1 MVKVKNISECSHYN
15 NPDKLNDKCA
25 VCGVYGVEEAA
36 KLVYLCLFALQHRGQ
51 EGSGIAAYNGR
62 SILFEKG
69 LGLVNEIFKTENFE
83 RLKGTLAI
91 GHNRYSTIGETHL
104 KNVQPIV
111 ADINLG
117 QIALSHNGNLVNG
130 YELKRKLVER
140 GAIFTSTADSEVLIH
155 LIANE
160 GGKMLPFK
168 EAMIN
173 ALGQLRGAFTI
184 VLMTKDKLIGVRDVF
199 GFRPLVLGS
208 LKSGY
213 ILASETVALDL
224 INAKFIR
231 EVNPGEI
238 IIIDKNGIESVF
250 PFEKQT
256 PKYCVFEYIYFA
268 RPDSFIFNNYVYDIR
283 KLFGKKLAEQDS
295 CDADIVIPV
304 PDSGIIAALGYSES
318 SKIPMEM
325 GIIRNHYIGRTF
337 IEPTSEIRHFGVKL
351 KLNAIKSVIKDRS
364 IVVVDDSIVRGT
376 TSRKIVKM
384 LKNVGAKRIHMR
396 ISSPPILF
404 PCLYGIDTP
413 NRKELIAATH
423 SVEEIRKYIGV
434 DTLEYLSVNNL
445 FECVDSSQFC
455 NACFTGRYPIL

>member
-1 MVKVKNISECSHYN
+1 MAEVKEYFEVFHHN
-15 NPDKLNDKCA
+15 NLDRLNDKCA

-36 KLVYLCLFALQHRGQ
+36 KLVYLSLFALQHRGQ
-51 EGSGIAAYNGR
+51 EGSGIASYNGQ

-69 LGLVNEIFKTENFE
+69 LGLVNEIFKTDNLE
-83 RLKGTLAI
+83 RLKGTLSI
-91 GHNRYSTIGETHL
+91 GHNRYSTVGECHL

-130 YELKRKLVER
+130 YELKRELVEK

-155 LIANE
+155 LMAIE
-160 GGKMLPFK
+160 GGYKHSLID
-168 EAMIN
+168 ALIN
-173 ALGQLRGAFTI
+173 ALKRLRGAFSI
-184 VLMTKDKLIGVRDVF
+184 VLMTKDKLIGIRDVY

-208 LKSGY
+208 LKNGY

-224 INAKFIR
+224 IDAKFIR
-231 EVNPGEI
+231 EVSPGEI
-238 IIIDKNGIESVF
+238 IVIDKNGIKSIF

-268 RPDSFIFNNYVYDIR
+268 RPDSFIFNNYVYEIR

-295 CDADIVIPV
+295 CKADLVIPV
-304 PDSGIIAALGYSES
+304 PDSGIIAALGYSEA

-351 KLNAIKSVIKDRS
+351 KLNAIKSIIKDKS

-384 LKNVGAKRIHMR
+384 LKNAGAKNIHMR
-396 ISSPPILF
+396 ISSPPVLF

-413 NRKELIAATH
+413 TRRELIAATH
-423 SVEEIRKYIGV
+423 SIDEIRRYLGA
-434 DTLEYLSVNNL
+434 DTLEYLTL
-445 FECVDSSQFC
+445 EGLYECVNPSQFC
-455 NACFTGRYPIL
+455 DACFTGKYPIL